1 MSFLTFRFCRRFH
14 VLELFFPSFSRDYR
28 AYRLAQMES
37 EKFSREEL
45 VRQQAEAAADSVE
58 PPASRSSASE
68 AGAASTT
75 TTSTDTRT
83 GLMLGATSSRDI
95 ALEPRLLASSGERI
109 QQVDEEKREAKP
121 SGAEAEPN
129 QQAVDA
135 APAACAADL
144 LTVGGGGL
152 VFDESS
158 TCSDSDQ
165 SGDGI
170 EF

>member
-14 VLELFFPSFSRDYR
+14 VLNLFFLSLSRDYR

-68 AGAASTT
+68 AGAAG
-75 TTSTDTRT
+75 TDTRT

-95 ALEPRLLASSGERI
+95 ALEPRLLASSAERI
-109 QQVDEEKREAKP
+109 QQVDEEKQEAKP

-144 LTVGGGGL
+144 LTVGGAGL
-152 VFDESS
+152 VSDESS
-158 TCSDSDQ
+158 SDSDQ
-165 SGDGI
+165 SGEGV